1 MKLIDNWKDALKMHS
16 VQLMLLGVVGSTSSA
31 LMQYYYGND
40 DFWYFVMFGV
50 TQVVTIL
57 ARLTAQPEL
66 EQ

>member
-16 VQLMLLGVVGSTSSA
+16 VQLMLLSVVGSTSSA